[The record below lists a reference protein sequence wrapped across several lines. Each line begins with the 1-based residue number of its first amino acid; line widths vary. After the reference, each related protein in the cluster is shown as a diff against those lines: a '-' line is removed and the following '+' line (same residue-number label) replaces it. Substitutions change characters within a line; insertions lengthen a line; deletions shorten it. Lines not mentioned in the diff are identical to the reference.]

1 MPLGDLRWLRQR
13 RAKMISTWRRFWRL
27 DSDERLAVGDA
38 AFWLCAT
45 WIAMRVLGFR
55 RWKNALSGFL
65 PTLPEASIPSN
76 TSPSNGGDLLAQ
88 ARATARWHSVVARH
102 LFIRTNCLEQS
113 TALWF
118 VLRRRGIAAKIRF
131 GARKQVE
138 SLEAHAW
145 VECANVA
152 LDEDQGVHV
161 HFRPFEGA
169 AVMGSL
175 PD

>member
-1 MPLGDLRWLRQR
+1 MPLSDLRLLRER
-13 RAKMISTWRRFWRL
+13 RAKMISTWHRFWRL
-27 DSDERLAVGDA
+27 DSGERLAVVDA

-55 RWKNALSGFL
+55 RWKNALSGFV
-65 PTLPEASIPSN
+65 PTLPAASIPSN
-76 TSPSNGGDLLAQ
+76 ISPSNAGDLLSQ
-88 ARATARWHSVVARH
+88 ARATARSHSVAARH
-102 LFIRTNCLEQS
+102 LLIRTNCLEQS

-131 GARKQVE
+131 GARKQAE
-138 SLEAHAW
+138 RLEAHAW
-145 VECANVA
+145 VECMNVA

-169 AVMGSL
+169 AVMESL

>member
-1 MPLGDLRWLRQR
+1 
-13 RAKMISTWRRFWRL
+13 MISTWHRFWRL
-27 DSDERLAVGDA
+27 DSKKRLAVVDA
-38 AFWLCAT
+38 AFWLCVT
-45 WIAMRVLGFR
+45 WIAVRVLGFR

-65 PTLPEASIPSN
+65 PTLPAASPPSN
-76 TSPSNGGDLLAQ
+76 TSPSNRGDLLSE
-88 ARATARWHSVVARH
+88 ARATARAHSVAARH

-118 VLRRRGIAAKIRF
+118 VLRRRGIAAEIRF
-131 GARKQVE
+131 GARKQAE
-138 SLEAHAW
+138 KLEAHAW
-145 VECANVA
+145 VECMNVA

-169 AVMGSL
+169 AVMETL